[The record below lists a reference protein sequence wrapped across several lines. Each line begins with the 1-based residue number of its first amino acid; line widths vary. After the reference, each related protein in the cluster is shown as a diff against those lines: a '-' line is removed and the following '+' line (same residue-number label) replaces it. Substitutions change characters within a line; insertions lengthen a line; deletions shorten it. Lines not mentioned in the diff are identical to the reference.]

1 MDMKK
6 PWFWLYTLIAA
17 LLVVGVLYTLVEG
30 LMFDRSFFDAQYW
43 QYGQAESIG
52 MSHEDLM
59 AATDKLL
66 LHMEGK
72 SEDMVVYATV
82 NGIQR
87 EVFNEQETVHMQDV
101 NALIRGF
108 STFRYLAFGIAGVA
122 AIAFAFVCKKDR
134 LRTLAKIVL
143 TACLVLAGIF
153 LGLGLWAALDF
164 SSFWTSFHLLLFTND
179 LWLMDPST
187 SIMINMFPAQF
198 FSNFIMT
205 FLGRAAL
212 AIGLPVLSCGAVLLI
227 GRRKIS

>member
-1 MDMKK
+1 
-6 PWFWLYTLIAA
+6 
-17 LLVVGVLYTLVEG
+17 VLYSLVEG
-30 LMFDRSFFDAQYW
+30 LMFDRSFFEAQYR
-43 QYGQAESIG
+43 QYGQAEWIG
-52 MSHEDLM
+52 MSHEELM
-59 AATDKLL
+59 KTTDKLL

-82 NGIQR
+82 DGVER

-108 STFRYLAFGIAGVA
+108 SIFRYLAFGIA
-122 AIAFAFVCKKDR
+122 AIALISFFFICQKER
-134 LRTLAKIVL
+134 LKQLAKIL
-143 TACLVLAGIF
+143 LYACLGLFGIF
-153 LGLGLWAALDF
+153 AALGLWAAIDF
-164 SSFWTSFHLLLFTND
+164 TSFWTSFHLLLFTND

-212 AIGLPVLSCGAVLLI
+212 AVGLPMLGCGVILLVK
-227 GRRKIS
+227 RKA

>member
-1 MDMKK
+1 MKK
-6 PWFWLYTLIAA
+6 RWTYLYTVVSMLLI
-17 LLVVGVLYTLVEG
+17 LGVLYSLVEG
-30 LMFDRSFFDAQYW
+30 LMFDRHFFEKQYR
-43 QYGQAESIG
+43 QYGQAEWIG

-59 AATDKLL
+59 KTTDKLL

-82 NGIQR
+82 DGIER

-108 STFRYLAFGIAGVA
+108 STFRYIAFGVA
-122 AIAFAFVCKKDR
+122 AAALASFFFVCRKER
-134 LRTLAKIVL
+134 LKQLAKIL
-143 TACLVLAGIF
+143 LYACLCLFGIF
-153 LGLGLWAALDF
+153 AVLGLWATIDF
-164 SSFWTSFHLLLFTND
+164 TSFWTSFHLLLFTND

-205 FLGRAAL
+205 FLGRAAC
-212 AIGLPVLSCGAVLLI
+212 AVGLPMLGCGVILLMK
-227 GRRKIS
+227 RKA